1 MLGHLRFQLPRFRAL
16 LPEARVSGITAVS
29 LAAFLSLS
37 WFMYREFRHL
47 LIDQGLQLA
56 EQFAYTSR
64 NVFVVN
70 DPAAIKQTA
79 SVFRRFPGVRYI
91 AVVDKDLRVRYED
104 GAPSAR
110 PQQRSGGQWPARA
123 TLAAEGEQRW
133 YFIAPIRISGTD
145 SGSPYRDRIRPQA
158 IVGYVLLDI
167 DKKRLHRL
175 ALVLVPINV
184 VIGMALSFLL
194 ITWAK
199 KETLRAHANA
209 LESEV
214 RIRTQEALAARDAAL
229 TADRH
234 KSEFLGTV
242 THEMRTPLHGIIG
255 YTQLALENLPFK
267 DDKLNEAKL
276 KIVLKNAVQLLGLIN
291 NILDTTALEAGKMDL
306 SPELVNLQELVE
318 SAIET
323 VRPLILKNG
332 NQLEHEF
339 AGNEVAVVDRTKLQ
353 QILLNLLT
361 NAAKFTNGGRISL
374 QAESAATQL
383 RIEVSDSGIG
393 ISDEQQ
399 VLIFQP
405 FRKVE
410 IDNAHHYQGTGL
422 GLAISQAFCH
432 LMGGKITV
440 RSRVNA
446 GATYIVTIPL
456 PVRAA
461 GHRHAEGAQ
470 ASKPTTD

>member
-16 LPEARVSGITAVS
+16 LPEARVSGIIAIS

-91 AVVDKDLRVRYED
+91 AVVDKDFRVRYED
-104 GAPSAR
+104 GAPGAR
-110 PQQRSGGQWPARA
+110 PQQRSGGQWAHA
-123 TLAAEGEQRW
+123 TLAAEGEQLW

-158 IVGYVLLDI
+158 VVGHVLLDI
-167 DKKRLHRL
+167 DKKRLRRL

-255 YTQLALENLPFK
+255 YTQLALENLPYK
-267 DDKLNEAKL
+267 DDTLNETQL

-291 NILDTTALEAGKMDL
+291 NILDTTALEAGKMDV
-306 SPELVNLQELVE
+306 SPEPVNLQELVE

-393 ISDEQQ
+393 IPDEQL

-410 IDNAHHYQGTGL
+410 IDNAHQYQGTGL
-422 GLAISQAFCH
+422 GLAISQAFCQ
-432 LMGGKITV
+432 LMGGTITV

-446 GATYIVTIPL
+446 GATFIVTIPL
-456 PVRAA
+456 PVRAQ
-461 GHRHAEGAQ
+461 GNRPIHGAR
-470 ASKPTTD
+470 ASKPAP

>member
-79 SVFRRFPGVRYI
+79 SVFRRFPGVQYI
-91 AVVDKDLRVRYED
+91 AVVDKDFRVRYED

-110 PQQRSGGQWPARA
+110 PQQRSGGQWPAHA
-123 TLAAEGEQRW
+123 TLAAEGEQLW

-158 IVGYVLLDI
+158 VVGYVLLDI
-167 DKKRLHRL
+167 DKKRLRRL

-242 THEMRTPLHGIIG
+242 THEMRTPLAWHHRIHPIS
-255 YTQLALENLPFK
+255 PRK
-267 DDKLNEAKL
+267 P
-276 KIVLKNAVQLLGLIN
+276 AV
-291 NILDTTALEAGKMDL
+291 
-306 SPELVNLQELVE
+306 
-318 SAIET
+318 
-323 VRPLILKNG
+323 
-332 NQLEHEF
+332 
-339 AGNEVAVVDRTKLQ
+339 
-353 QILLNLLT
+353 
-361 NAAKFTNGGRISL
+361 
-374 QAESAATQL
+374 
-383 RIEVSDSGIG
+383 
-393 ISDEQQ
+393 
-399 VLIFQP
+399 
-405 FRKVE
+405 
-410 IDNAHHYQGTGL
+410 
-422 GLAISQAFCH
+422 
-432 LMGGKITV
+432 
-440 RSRVNA
+440 
-446 GATYIVTIPL
+446 
-456 PVRAA
+456 
-461 GHRHAEGAQ
+461 
-470 ASKPTTD
+470 